1 MTKSPIT
8 SPLGDA
14 EREATGAV
22 LQATLVDLIDLSLI
36 AKQAHW
42 NVVGSNFRSAHLQ
55 LDELV
60 SAARQYVDD
69 VAERANA
76 IGISPNGKA
85 KAVVESSGIPDYP
98 ANWQTV
104 EATVAA
110 IVEILGEVIKR
121 LRERIDAT
129 DKTDLV
135 TQDLLIEIA
144 AELEKQ
150 HWMWQA
156 QTA

>member
-1 MTKSPIT
+1 MSKSPIT
-8 SPLGDA
+8 SPLGDT
-14 EREATGAV
+14 ERESTGAI
-22 LQATLVDLIDLSLI
+22 LQATLVDLIDVSLI

-42 NVVGSNFRSAHLQ
+42 NVVGPNFRSAHLQ

-60 SAARQYVDD
+60 AASRQYVDAA
-69 VAERANA
+69 AERANA
-76 IGISPNGKA
+76 IGISPNGKT
-85 KAVVESSGIPDYP
+85 KTVLESSGIPAYP
-98 ANWQTV
+98 DNWQSV
-104 EATVAA
+104 ENTVAA
-110 IVEILGEVIKR
+110 IVNILGEMIKR
-121 LRERIDAT
+121 LRKRIDET
-129 DKTDLV
+129 DKSDLV

>member
-1 MTKSPIT
+1 MAKSPIT

-14 EREATGAV
+14 ERESTGAV
-22 LQATLVDLIDLSLI
+22 LQATLVDLIDLSLV

-42 NVVGSNFRSAHLQ
+42 NVVGSHFRSVHLQ

-60 SAARQYVDD
+60 TAARQFTDD

-85 KAVVESSGIPDYP
+85 RTVVESSGVPDFP
-98 ANWQTV
+98 DNWQSDVDTIAHV
-104 EATVAA
+104 VAILATVVA
-110 IVEILGEVIKR
+110 
-121 LRERIDAT
+121 RIRARIEET
-129 DKTDLV
+129 DKSDLV

-144 AELEKQ
+144 RELEKQ